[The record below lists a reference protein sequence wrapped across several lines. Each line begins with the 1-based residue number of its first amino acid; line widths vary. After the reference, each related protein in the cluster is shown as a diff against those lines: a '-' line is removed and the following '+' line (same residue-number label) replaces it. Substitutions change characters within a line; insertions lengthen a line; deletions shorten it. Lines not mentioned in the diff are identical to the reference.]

1 VVLLSCLQRSGVL
14 FSLARSQQTFSAMVT
29 LTLITNVL
37 VGIATAVGL
46 AGGVLIVL
54 ARRAA
59 VGSAVDLRNVSVS
72 RQWLMEHQSI
82 DQP

>member
-1 VVLLSCLQRSGVL
+1 
-14 FSLARSQQTFSAMVT
+14 MVT

-37 VGIATAVGL
+37 VGIAMAVGL